1 MGYAVLHLEKA
12 SGTDAGMSAHIER
25 TIHPKNADESR
36 TYLNKELVDFP
47 DRIKNRTQAIQY
59 RIENAGITRKIKTDQ
74 VRAIR
79 IILSGTSE
87 DMQLIEKLGKLD
99 DWCNDNLDWLKQT
112 YGENN
117 LVSAVLHLD
126 EKTPHIHATV
136 VPVVTGERRKAKTEQ
151 SAKKKKYKKK
161 SSSIARLCADD
172 VMTRDKLKIY
182 QNSYAERMQKYGLQR
197 GVEGSEVRHVS
208 TPQYYRAL
216 SLKNTDLEEDIQ
228 VLEEQKKAKQKEVN
242 KLKGQENAERIK
254 ESIGDFFTGSK
265 TRKLEQE
272 NSELKDHVET
282 IKTQLSNEKSEKNY
296 LISKY
301 EGQLKE
307 KQGLIDKIFDYFP
320 EIKEKL
326 WIAQFCETLQ
336 LRVDMIKQLLT
347 GNPIIGS
354 GDIYS
359 PTHRQYFKAE
369 KSTLQ
374 IEGNPKEK
382 GQLRLSI
389 DKMDISDWFRMKK
402 TEFLVKIKSTRGYRK
417 GINRQF

>member
-151 SAKKKKYKKK
+151 SAKKKKYKKTK
-161 SSSIARLCADD
+161 
-172 VMTRDKLKIY
+172 KL
-182 QNSYAERMQKYGLQR
+182 M
-197 GVEGSEVRHVS
+197 HV
-208 TPQYYRAL
+208 
-216 SLKNTDLEEDIQ
+216 
-228 VLEEQKKAKQKEVN
+228 
-242 KLKGQENAERIK
+242 
-254 ESIGDFFTGSK
+254 
-265 TRKLEQE
+265 
-272 NSELKDHVET
+272 
-282 IKTQLSNEKSEKNY
+282 
-296 LISKY
+296 
-301 EGQLKE
+301 
-307 KQGLIDKIFDYFP
+307 
-320 EIKEKL
+320 
-326 WIAQFCETLQ
+326 
-336 LRVDMIKQLLT
+336 
-347 GNPIIGS
+347 
-354 GDIYS
+354 
-359 PTHRQYFKAE
+359 
-369 KSTLQ
+369 
-374 IEGNPKEK
+374 
-382 GQLRLSI
+382 
-389 DKMDISDWFRMKK
+389 
-402 TEFLVKIKSTRGYRK
+402 
-417 GINRQF
+417 